1 MPTDTL
7 CQGKCIKGLLSDAR
21 APLRMLRKR
30 ESASISN
37 VHPMRRGDEKGR
49 YLDEQVFLW
58 ETLRARAQIC
68 LLSEFRRKNF
78 ISLLSLKLENLF
90 RCEEY
95 FSVYI
100 IFM

>member
-1 MPTDTL
+1 MKEGCGQFIFTLGNKRVSPLVSHMPTDTL

-30 ESASISN
+30 ESASVSN
-37 VHPMRRGDEKGR
+37 VHPMWRGDEKGR

-68 LLSEFRRKNF
+68 LLRQAQRW
-78 ISLLSLKLENLF
+78 
-90 RCEEY
+90 
-95 FSVYI
+95 
-100 IFM
+100 